1 MYGLQFAGLAKHHRA
16 NPYASLR
23 VESVFGLPVL
33 LSGLA
38 SLVLST
44 KEEQVLDQYYKVFIQ
59 RLLRLHQATPAPAVF
74 LMAGCLP
81 FQAQLH
87 MRMFSLFGQLCRLHN
102 GDNILAARANIV
114 FSSASPSSQSWFWK
128 LRKLCLQYGL
138 PHPSEWLS
146 TKPGK
151 LKVKTMVKAAVHEYT
166 LNKLRVKADSLP
178 SLQYLRTQ
186 FLGLTK
192 CHPLFRSCGAS
203 PWEAEKATTQ
213 ARLLSGRY
221 RVDTLSGH
229 WIPWNRE
236 GLCTL
241 PGCWGTPE
249 SHKGT
254 LEAFLISCPSLATT
268 RAGLEDY
275 MSSFLKANPSL
286 VNLVRQCLAISAVQF
301 WLDCSTMPPVISA
314 VQREG
319 ECVMFG
325 LFKLSRNYCHVLHKA
340 RQSLLLFEH

>member
-1 MYGLQFAGLAKHHRA
+1 MTAKVDLAVNSITIDNAVIMPSTEATHVGVVRSVVGGNWPNITARLSSHRKAMYGLQFAGLAKHHRA

-59 RLLRLHQATPAPAVF
+59 RMLRLHQATPAPAVF

-87 MRMFSLFGQLCRLHN
+87 LRIFSLFGQLCRLNN
-102 GDNILAARANIV
+102 GDNILAARASIV

-166 LNKLRVKADSLP
+166 LNKLRAKADSLT
-178 SLQYLRTQ
+178 SLQYLRTK

-236 GLCTL
+236 GSVLYQTVGEHQSPTGVLWKHFSSLVHPWPTQELGWRTTCL
-241 PGCWGTPE
+241 
-249 SHKGT
+249 
-254 LEAFLISCPSLATT
+254 PSLKLTPA
-268 RAGLEDY
+268 
-275 MSSFLKANPSL
+275 
-286 VNLVRQCLAISAVQF
+286 
-301 WLDCSTMPPVISA
+301 WST
-314 VQREG
+314 
-319 ECVMFG
+319 
-325 LFKLSRNYCHVLHKA
+325 L
-340 RQSLLLFEH
+340 